1 MAIEAIPGWVN
12 ALQNAESVGG
22 TVGAYALV
30 PVLYRAVNLRA
41 DALSSVPY
49 LITRKGAPVNWP
61 FQSSLPNLIRD
72 TERALL
78 LKGAAYWLRLF
89 RGNVLIGFQQLNPQT
104 VRVYPYG
111 EFNAAQPLAFL
122 RFEQKINGKQYGPW
136 DINEIVYFREPSLI
150 DDYGPGLAPAAVALQ
165 SAQLAHYIERF
176 ASAFFEHGAQPV
188 TIMSM
193 PADMAENEF
202 KRFKLEYMNRF
213 IGVWNSFRT
222 LFVRGGNVQAQ
233 SITPAIKDLMLNELA
248 ERVNNSVGTVFGVP
262 QTMLEASAANYAT
275 ANSDRQSFWRE
286 TIIPRLSVIQQI
298 INEQLL
304 FPLGYELTFQP
315 ETLDVMQTDEA
326 QRAGSLLQL
335 VQAGV
340 PLAGAMDIL
349 GYKNIEDVLQINTSD
364 NPGVVDPNAPK
375 TPEKLPDETA
385 TPPAPLP
392 LFPAPVELA
401 SVPAQFIS
409 DLDKWEQKAIR
420 RIKNGGNR
428 TRFASN
434 AIPAPLGAFI
444 SKSLESI
451 AEPETIKSFFAG
463 IKATQRI
470 RANEKK
476 LYNKLV
482 RILANAGDTWARQVL
497 ADGIPDDVD
506 LAAQIKPAM
515 VTELT
520 SVANTRID
528 ALGTQTQYPMGTDER
543 NATVNGWLETY
554 LPKFGLE
561 INKTTSDV
569 LSSAIVLY
577 RTTPGMT
584 ITDLRDVL
592 TPAFGE
598 TRAATIAITEITRA
612 QTQTTQSYEKFL
624 SDAGIKTEMVWNT
637 DADELV
643 CVVCKPYN
651 NKLIDVWGIEDPDGP
666 PAHPNCRCDVTLR
679 LVK

>member
-22 TVGAYALV
+22 TIGAYGVV

-49 LITRKGAPVNWP
+49 LITRKGVTVNWP
-61 FQSSLPNLIRD
+61 FKSALPNLIRD

-89 RGNVLIGFQQLNPQT
+89 RGNVLIGFQQLNPNT
-104 VRVYPYG
+104 MRVYPYG
-111 EFNAAQPLAFL
+111 VFDAANPLEFL
-122 RFEQKINGKQYGPW
+122 RFDQRINGTQYGPW
-136 DINEIVYFREPSLI
+136 NIHEIVYFREPSLL

-165 SAQLAHYIERF
+165 SAQLSHYIERF

-193 PADMAENEF
+193 PSDMAENEF

-222 LFVRGGNVQAQ
+222 LFVRGGDIKAQ
-233 SITPAIKDLMLNELA
+233 SITPALKDLMLNDLA
-248 ERVNNSVGTVFGVP
+248 QRVNNSVGTVFGVP

-340 PLAGAMDIL
+340 PLSGAMDIL
-349 GYKNIEDVLQINTSD
+349 GYKNIEDVLQINTS
-364 NPGVVDPNAPK
+364 NNAGVIDPNAPK
-375 TPEKLPDETA
+375 TPEPLAAERNITK
-385 TPPAPLP
+385 PAPILALP
-392 LFPAPVELA
+392 META
-401 SVPAQFIS
+401 SVPMLFWD
-409 DLDKWEQKAIR
+409 DLTRWEQKAIR
-420 RIKNGGNR
+420 RIKSGGNG
-428 TRFASN
+428 TKFVGSS
-434 AIPAPLGAFI
+434 IPAELELYI
-444 SKSLESI
+444 SYSLKTI
-451 AEPETIKSFFAG
+451 TEPIEIRAFFAG
-463 IKATQRI
+463 IKATQQI

-476 LYNKLV
+476 LYTKLV
-482 RILANAGDTWARQVL
+482 TILARAGDDWARQVID
-497 ADGIPDDVD
+497 DGTPDDLN
-506 LAAQIKPAM
+506 LAELIKPAM
-515 VTELT
+515 VGALT
-520 SVANTRID
+520 NVANTRID
-528 ALGTQTQYPMGTDER
+528 ALGTQTQYPMDAEQR
-543 NATVNGWLETY
+543 NTTVNGYLETY

-561 INKTTSDV
+561 INRTTSDV
-569 LSSAIVLY
+569 LTKAIALY

-584 ITDLRDVL
+584 INDLRDVL

-598 TRAATIAITEITRA
+598 TRAATIAITENTRA
-612 QTQTTQSYEKFL
+612 STQTTNEYEKFL
-624 SDAGIKTEMVWNT
+624 NDAGIKTELVWNT
-637 DADELV
+637 DADEQV
-643 CVVCKPYN
+643 CRICQPYD
-651 NKLIDVWGIEDPDGP
+651 NKLIDVWGIEHPDGP

>member
-49 LITRKGAPVNWP
+49 LITRKGTPVNWP

-111 EFNAAQPLAFL
+111 EFNAAQPLEFL

-222 LFVRGGNVQAQ
+222 LFVRGGNIQAQ

-375 TPEKLPDETA
+375 TPEKLPDETT

-392 LFPAPVELA
+392 QYPFEVAYA
-401 SVPAQFIS
+401 TAQFLD
-409 DLDKWEQKAIR
+409 DLTRWEQKAIR
-420 RIKNGGNR
+420 RLKSGGDG
-428 TRFASN
+428 TKFVGS
-434 AIPAPLGAFI
+434 AIPAPLVTYI
-444 SKSLESI
+444 SDTLKTI
-451 AEPETIKSFFAG
+451 TEPNEIRVFFAG
-463 IKATQRI
+463 IKATQKI

-482 RILANAGDTWARQVL
+482 RILANAGSIWARQVL
-497 ADGIPDDVD
+497 ADGNGDDPD
-506 LAAQIKPAM
+506 LSQLIKPAM

-520 SVANTRID
+520 NVANTRID
-528 ALGTQTQYPMGTDER
+528 ALGTQTQYPMGAEQR
-543 NATVNGWLETY
+543 NTIVNGYLETY

-561 INKTTSDV
+561 IDKTTSDV
-569 LSSAIVLY
+569 LSKAIALY

-612 QTQTTQSYEKFL
+612 STQTTNSYEKFL
-624 SDAGIKTEMVWNT
+624 NDAGIKTEMVWNT

-643 CVVCKPYN
+643 CRICKPYD
-651 NKLIDVWGIEDPDGP
+651 NKLIDVWGIDSPDGP

>member
-22 TVGAYALV
+22 TIGAYGVV

-49 LITRKGAPVNWP
+49 LITRKGVPVNWP
-61 FQSSLPNLIRD
+61 FKSALPNLIRD

-89 RGNVLIGFQQLNPQT
+89 RGNVLIGFQQLNPNT
-104 VRVYPYG
+104 VRVYASG
-111 EFNAAQPLAFL
+111 EFDAANPLEFL
-122 RFEQKINGKQYGPW
+122 RFEQRINSKQYGPW
-136 DINEIVYFREPSLI
+136 GINEIVYFREPSLI
-150 DDYGPGLAPAAVALQ
+150 DDFGPGLAPAAVALQ
-165 SAQLAHYIERF
+165 SAQLSHYIERF

-193 PADMAENEF
+193 PSDMAENEF

-222 LFVRGGNVQAQ
+222 LFVRGGDIKAQ
-233 SITPAIKDLMLNELA
+233 SITPALKDLMLTDLA

-349 GYKNIEDVLQINTSD
+349 GYKNIEDVLQVNTS
-364 NPGVVDPNAPK
+364 NNAGVVDPNAPK
-375 TPEKLPDETA
+375 TPEPLPSERT
-385 TPPAPLP
+385 TPEPAPLP
-392 LFPAPVELA
+392 QYPFEVAYA
-401 SVPAQFIS
+401 TAQFLD
-409 DLDKWEQKAIR
+409 DLTRWEQKAIR
-420 RIKNGGNR
+420 RLKSGGDG
-428 TRFASN
+428 TKFVGS
-434 AIPAPLGAFI
+434 AIPAPLVTYI
-444 SKSLESI
+444 SDTLKTI
-451 AEPETIKSFFAG
+451 TEPNEIRVFFAG
-463 IKATQRI
+463 IKATQKI

-482 RILANAGDTWARQVL
+482 RILANAGSIWARQVL
-497 ADGIPDDVD
+497 ADGNGDDPN
-506 LAAQIKPAM
+506 LSQLIKPAM
-515 VTELT
+515 VTELIN
-520 SVANTRID
+520 VANVRID
-528 ALGTQTQYPMGTDER
+528 ALGTQTQYPMGAEQR
-543 NATVNGWLETY
+543 NTIVNGYLETY

-561 INKTTSDV
+561 IDKTTSDV
-569 LSSAIVLY
+569 LSKAIALY

-612 QTQTTQSYEKFL
+612 STQTTNSYEKFL
-624 SDAGIKTEMVWNT
+624 NDAGIKTEMVWNT

-643 CVVCKPYN
+643 CRICKPYD
-651 NKLIDVWGIEDPDGP
+651 NKLIDVWGIDSPDGP

>member
-1 MAIEAIPGWVN
+1 
-12 ALQNAESVGG
+12 
-22 TVGAYALV
+22 
-30 PVLYRAVNLRA
+30 
-41 DALSSVPY
+41 
-49 LITRKGAPVNWP
+49 
-61 FQSSLPNLIRD
+61 LPNLIRD

-89 RGNVLIGFQQLNPQT
+89 RGNVLIGFQQLNPNT

-111 EFNAAQPLAFL
+111 EFDAADPLAFL
-122 RFEQKINGKQYGPW
+122 RFEQRISGKQYGPW
-136 DINEIVYFREPSLI
+136 GINEIVYFREPSLI

-165 SAQLAHYIERF
+165 SAQLSHYIERF

-193 PADMAENEF
+193 PSDMAENEF

-222 LFVRGGNVQAQ
+222 LFVRGGDIKAQ
-233 SITPAIKDLMLNELA
+233 SITPALKDLMLNDLA

-349 GYKNIEDVLQINTSD
+349 GYKNIEDVLQINTSS
-364 NPGVVDPNAPK
+364 NTGVIDPNAPK
-375 TPEKLPDETA
+375 TPEPLPSERT
-385 TPPAPLP
+385 TPEPAPLP
-392 LFPAPVELA
+392 EYPLEIAHA
-401 SVPAQFIS
+401 TAQFLD
-409 DLDKWEQKAIR
+409 DLTRWEQKAIR
-420 RIKNGGNR
+420 RLKSGGDG
-428 TRFASN
+428 TKFVGS
-434 AIPAPLGAFI
+434 AIPAPLELYI
-444 SKSLESI
+444 SHSLKSITET
-451 AEPETIKSFFAG
+451 AEIRAFFAG
-463 IKATQRI
+463 IKATQKI

-482 RILANAGDTWARQVL
+482 RILASAGDIWARQVL
-497 ADGIPDDVD
+497 ADGNGDDPN
-506 LAAQIKPAM
+506 LSQLIKPAM
-515 VTELT
+515 VSELT
-520 SVANTRID
+520 NVANTRID
-528 ALGTQTQYPMGTDER
+528 ALGTQFQYPMGAEQR
-543 NATVNGWLETY
+543 NTTVNGYLETY

-561 INKTTSDV
+561 IDRTTSDV
-569 LSSAIVLY
+569 LSKAIALY

-592 TPAFGE
+592 TPAFGA

-612 QTQTTQSYEKFL
+612 STQTTNSYEKFL
-624 SDAGIKTEMVWNT
+624 NEAGIKTELVWNT

-643 CVVCKPYN
+643 CRICKPYD
-651 NKLIDVWGIEDPDGP
+651 NKLIDVWGIDSPEGP

>member
-22 TVGAYALV
+22 TVGAYGVV

-49 LITRKGAPVNWP
+49 LITRKGVPVNWP
-61 FQSSLPNLIRD
+61 FKSALPNLIRD

-89 RGNVLIGFQQLNPQT
+89 RGNVLIGFQQLNPNT

-111 EFNAAQPLAFL
+111 EFDAADPLAFL
-122 RFEQKINGKQYGPW
+122 RFEQRISGKQYGPW
-136 DINEIVYFREPSLI
+136 GINEIVYFREPSLI

-165 SAQLAHYIERF
+165 SAQLSHYIERF

-193 PADMAENEF
+193 PSDMAENEF

-222 LFVRGGNVQAQ
+222 LFVRGGDIKAQ
-233 SITPAIKDLMLNELA
+233 SITPALKDLMLNDLA

-349 GYKNIEDVLQINTSD
+349 GYKNIEDVLQINTS
-364 NPGVVDPNAPK
+364 NNTGVVDPNAPK
-375 TPEKLPDETA
+375 TPEPLPSERA
-385 TPPAPLP
+385 TPEPAPLP
-392 LFPAPVELA
+392 ALPLEIAYA
-401 SVPAQFIS
+401 TAQFLD
-409 DLDKWEQKAIR
+409 DLTRWEQKAIR
-420 RIKNGGNR
+420 RLKSGGDG
-428 TRFASN
+428 TKFVGSS
-434 AIPAPLGAFI
+434 IPAPLELYI
-444 SKSLESI
+444 SHSLKSITEP
-451 AEPETIKSFFAG
+451 AEIRAFFAG
-463 IKATQRI
+463 IKATQKI

-482 RILANAGDTWARQVL
+482 RILANAGDVWARQVL
-497 ADGIPDDVD
+497 ADGNGDDPN
-506 LAAQIKPAM
+506 LSQLIKPAM
-515 VTELT
+515 VSELT
-520 SVANTRID
+520 NVANTRID
-528 ALGTQTQYPMGTDER
+528 ALGTQFQYPMGAEQR
-543 NATVNGWLETY
+543 NVTVNGYLETY

-561 INKTTSDV
+561 IDKTTSDV
-569 LSSAIVLY
+569 LTKAIALY

-598 TRAATIAITEITRA
+598 IRAATIAITEITRA
-612 QTQTTQSYEKFL
+612 STQTTNSYEKFL
-624 SDAGIKTEMVWNT
+624 NDAGIKTEMVWNT

-643 CVVCKPYN
+643 CRICKPYD
-651 NKLIDVWGIEDPDGP
+651 NKLIDVWGIDSPEGP